1 MDSKNIR
8 KHKNDIFRLAMLLD
22 ENQGPISDIPVLIK
36 RDMQVFCERILKEDV
51 DLKSLNIHEFKKE
64 SVVNQLR
71 NIYG

>member
-1 MDSKNIR
+1 
-8 KHKNDIFRLAMLLD
+8 MLLD

-51 DLKSLNIHEFKKE
+51 DLKSLNIHELTKE